1 MKLYKLIFVANAFL
15 LLISICLTNK
25 EITLGEILINLT
37 GKNIQLDLPDWVSY
51 CIYFSIPILT
61 TWYGTTK
68 FYKLD
73 PTEIKE
79 ENITEIESASSTFL
93 PTFFAY
99 VFVGLSSIF
108 NFYLYSS
115 YYSMLLCRN
124 IFI

>member
-1 MKLYKLIFVANAFL
+1 MKLYKLIFAANAFL

-79 ENITEIESASSTFL
+79 ENI
-93 PTFFAY
+93 
-99 VFVGLSSIF
+99 
-108 NFYLYSS
+108 
-115 YYSMLLCRN
+115 
-124 IFI
+124 

>member
-61 TWYGTTK
+61 GT
-68 FYKLD
+68 
-73 PTEIKE
+73 IK
-79 ENITEIESASSTFL
+79 
-93 PTFFAY
+93 Y
-99 VFVGLSSIF
+99 FV
-108 NFYLYSS
+108 
-115 YYSMLLCRN
+115 
-124 IFI
+124 